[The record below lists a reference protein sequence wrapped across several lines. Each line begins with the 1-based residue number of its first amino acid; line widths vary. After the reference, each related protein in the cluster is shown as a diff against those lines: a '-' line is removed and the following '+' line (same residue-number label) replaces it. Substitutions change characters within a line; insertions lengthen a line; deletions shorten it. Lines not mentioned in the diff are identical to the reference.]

1 MTVRLPRAHLRIGQR
16 LALGYGFVIALLI
29 ATTLLGMIKLGA
41 ISTITDDALRDK
53 YPNTL
58 VVNQLIGELGTIAR
72 AMRNTLIMTEPGQ
85 VEQQLSDINHA
96 KRKMADALDQLH
108 KRVRDARG
116 KELVQQID
124 IIASAYIV
132 NQEDFVSLLGQGR
145 RGEAK
150 NLLLVDLNPYQND
163 YFETLDE
170 LQRHESTLMDQASAD
185 IGRSYQRARLMM
197 MTATVAAALLSIGI
211 TFQITRS
218 LLRQLGGEPD
228 YASDIARRIAADDLG
243 SDIDILPGD
252 HASLLFAMKVMRDKL
267 IERRDAL
274 QEANTELE
282 HSVES
287 LLRTQDDLV
296 RSEKLAALGALVAG
310 VAHEL
315 NTPLGN
321 SLLAASALIDHT
333 QGFERDSAQ
342 GIKRS
347 HLDHFVGEVKQASA
361 IVMRNLQRAG
371 ELVASFKQVA
381 VDRASAQAREFL
393 LDEVVGEIM
402 LTLWPSLKKSGV
414 VITHDVPLGIVMLSY
429 PGPLG
434 QVITNLINNAVL
446 HGFDGRPGGTVHVAA
461 RRLEN
466 DWVEL
471 TVRDD
476 GLGIAPDIL
485 GRIYDPF
492 FTTKLGRGGS
502 GLGLNIVYNMVH
514 GVLGGR
520 ISASSELGKG
530 ALFTVTL
537 PLTSHGGA

>member
-1 MTVRLPRAHLRIGQR
+1 M
-16 LALGYGFVIALLI
+16 
-29 ATTLLGMIKLGA
+29 
-41 ISTITDDALRDK
+41 
-53 YPNTL
+53 
-58 VVNQLIGELGTIAR
+58 
-72 AMRNTLIMTEPGQ
+72 
-85 VEQQLSDINHA
+85 
-96 KRKMADALDQLH
+96 
-108 KRVRDARG
+108 
-116 KELVQQID
+116 
-124 IIASAYIV
+124 
-132 NQEDFVSLLGQGR
+132 
-145 RGEAK
+145 
-150 NLLLVDLNPYQND
+150 
-163 YFETLDE
+163 
-170 LQRHESTLMDQASAD
+170 
-185 IGRSYQRARLMM
+185 
-197 MTATVAAALLSIGI
+197 
-211 TFQITRS
+211 
-218 LLRQLGGEPD
+218 
-228 YASDIARRIAADDLG
+228 
-243 SDIDILPGD
+243 
-252 HASLLFAMKVMRDKL
+252 
-267 IERRDAL
+267 
-274 QEANTELE
+274 
-282 HSVES
+282 
-287 LLRTQDDLV
+287 
-296 RSEKLAALGALVAG
+296 AALGGLVAG

-333 QGFERDSAQ
+333 QGFERDSAL

-347 HLDHFVGEVKQASA
+347 NLDTFVAEVKQAGA

-414 VITHDVPLGIVMLSY
+414 AITHDVPQGIVMLSY

-446 HGFDGRPGGTVHVAA
+446 HGFDGRQGGAVHVAA

-476 GLGIAPDIL
+476 GLGIAPEIL

-520 ISASSELGKG
+520 IAAASELGKG
-530 ALFTVTL
+530 ACFTVTL
-537 PLTSHGGA
+537 PLTSNGSD